1 MGVKSTAFSA
11 KSRIALAL
19 GLCLL
24 SVAFAVEAKTAWFGP
39 ASGPGSEVAAA
50 KAWPADLPRVI
61 EHGVTI
67 PQAVPTLISF
77 ALMAALSSLRSY
89 GNILSPRRE
98 SAPGPANSSP
108 AAFLS
113 PQFFFRPP
121 PITA

>member
-1 MGVKSTAFSA
+1 MHVKPVSFGAR
-11 KSRIALAL
+11 SRRALAL

-24 SVAFAVEAKTAWFGP
+24 AIVFAVEAKTAWFGP

-50 KAWPADLPRVI
+50 KAWPADLPRLI
-61 EHGVTI
+61 EHGV
-67 PQAVPTLISF
+67 PVPSAVPPLISF
-77 ALMAALSSLRSY
+77 ALLAAFRPLRSI
-89 GNILSPRRE
+89 GNTLSPRRE
-98 SAPGPANSSP
+98 SAPGPASLCL